1 MSWQTFAQGLLKK
14 KRDALAEALTGRM
27 TDHFSFLL
35 RQQLRV
41 VDDHERYIAELDV
54 RIEDCMRP
62 FSEQVELMQTTPGI
76 KLRAAQDI
84 LAEIGADMS
93 RFATAANLASWAKLC
108 PGNNESA
115 GKRLSG
121 ATGKGNNW
129 LKSTL
134 NQVAWAASRTKR
146 SYYSAQY
153 RRLKARR
160 GPKKAIV
167 AVEHSILTALW
178 HMLTNTVPHQDLGAD
193 YFNVQNQD
201 RVRRSAVRRLEKL
214 GYTVTL
220 DQAA

>member
-1 MSWQTFAQGLLKK
+1 
-14 KRDALAEALTGRM
+14 
-27 TDHFSFLL
+27 
-35 RQQLRV
+35 
-41 VDDHERYIAELDV
+41 
-54 RIEDCMRP
+54 MRP
-62 FSEQVELMQTTPGI
+62 FANELELMQTTPGI
-76 KLRAAQDI
+76 KARAAQDI
-84 LAEIGADMS
+84 LAEIGADMT
-93 RFATAANLASWAKLC
+93 RFATAANLASWAKIC
-108 PGNNESA
+108 PGNKESA

-134 NQVAWAASRTKR
+134 NQVAWSASRTKR

-167 AVEHSILTALW
+167 AVEHAILKAIW
-178 HMLTNTVPHQDLGAD
+178 HMLTNKVTHHDLGVD
-193 YFNVQNQD
+193 YFQAKNQD
-201 RVRRSAVRRLEKL
+201 RVRSAAVRRLEKL